1 LYPTVETLG
10 AQAILLTCAL
20 YAVARGGD
28 KPEAE
33 RYRLVALDEGR
44 YVRAGRGTLGALVH
58 RGRLAFLCGD
68 VWLFDAP
75 LDGPPAEVYLQC
87 DSHVR
92 GIDVVACQGGP
103 APPPGRPPPR
113 GGGPRPAGGGGGG

>member
-1 LYPTVETLG
+1 MLRFSMVNTWVPVCWCFWRGREGLLFVYYPNADHV
-10 AQAILLTCAL
+10 CAL

-33 RYRLVALDEGR
+33 RHRLVALDEGR
-44 YVRAGRGTLGALVH
+44 YVRAGRGTLGALLH

-75 LDGPPAEVYLQC
+75 LDGPPGEVYLEIGRA
-87 DSHVR
+87 HV
-92 GIDVVACQGGP
+92 
-103 APPPGRPPPR
+103 
-113 GGGPRPAGGGGGG
+113 